1 MSLHFEDSVLL
12 ANKLGITFSHLCK
25 IFVDKFVPMLL
36 TETLK
41 NLRKAAELDISAV
54 KGMGEDDVKQDLKD
68 QLSKTTKATKVAKGT
83 KVLNPD
89 EIDEVADGKE
99 VGAKEADQDSDE
111 EDRRM
116 SDEFM
121 DIDGVVKQQK
131 YDQQESN
138 SEAASVFESE
148 FDQGPDEPKPEN

>member
-1 MSLHFEDSVLL
+1 M
-12 ANKLGITFSHLCK
+12 
-25 IFVDKFVPMLL
+25 
-36 TETLK
+36 
-41 NLRKAAELDISAV
+41 
-54 KGMGEDDVKQDLKD
+54 
-68 QLSKTTKATKVAKGT
+68 AKGT

-138 SEAASVFESE
+138 SEAASVFESD
-148 FDQGPDEPKPEN
+148 FDQGPDDPKPEH